1 MQGDK
6 SYMRDESYSSERRFL
21 KPQASGTQLGKLPP
35 QAVDLEETVLGA
47 IMIEKDALT
56 KVIEFLKPEMFYK
69 DSHQK
74 IYESIQHLF
83 EKTQPID
90 ILTVTQRLRQ
100 SGELDFVGDAFY
112 ITELTNRVA
121 SAANI
126 EYHAR
131 IISEKFIQRRLI
143 SISTEI
149 INSAYEETSD
159 VFELLDAAEKNLFS
173 IAESNLRRNFDSL
186 SGLVKRSLEHL
197 EEMLTREDGHTG
209 VPTG

>member
-1 MQGDK
+1 
-6 SYMRDESYSSERRFL
+6 
-21 KPQASGTQLGKLPP
+21 
-35 QAVDLEETVLGA
+35 
-47 IMIEKDALT
+47 MIEKDALT

-100 SGELDFVGDAFY
+100 SGELDFVGGAFY

-131 IISEKFIQRRLI
+131 IIRSEEHTSELQ
-143 SISTEI
+143 SIMR
-149 INSAYEETSD
+149 NSYA
-159 VFELLDAAEKNLFS
+159 VFCLKNTHDANHQIKPLH
-173 IAESNLRRNFDSL
+173 I
-186 SGLVKRSLEHL
+186 
-197 EEMLTREDGHTG
+197 
-209 VPTG
+209 